1 MQIKLDNLGEQA
13 NSQNQ
18 DYILNKRYV
27 NRHITEETESV
38 MKNITIKESPGP
50 DGFQIFKE
58 ELQPV
63 IYKPFQ

>member
-27 NRHITEETESV
+27 NRHITEEIESV
-38 MKNITIKESPGP
+38 MKNITIKEGPGP